1 MHIKKKYNM
10 FDKMVFLLILKKRE
24 RFLVLTSILL
34 AEALHWSHWEN
45 HGESLEL
52 QAHMTHQGTKS
63 SSLTF
68 TN

>member
-1 MHIKKKYNM
+1 
-10 FDKMVFLLILKKRE
+10 MVFLLILKKRE

-52 QAHMTHQGTKS
+52 QAQMTHQGTKS
-63 SSLTF
+63 SSSTF
-68 TN
+68 IN